1 MSRIED
7 LPAEER
13 AVLQLALRSDRPF
26 DELAGVLDLDEAE
39 MRRHAHAALA
49 ALGPDETAGLEPGQ
63 RDEIADWLLGQQ
75 SAEQRAGTERLLA
88 GSAPGR
94 AWARVVADQLRG
106 LGAQRLPDIPDGE
119 RGAGG
124 DGNGAAASA
133 PPPMDGASGSGSA
146 AAPAETT
153 ASPVGAGVT
162 APSAAAAAEAAAG
175 APGPDGTA
183 APAATRDGGSGP
195 RLDAPRSSRLG
206 GALLLGGLAIVALAA
221 VLYFAVL
228 RGDGDGGG
236 GSGSSATTP
245 AASTTAARPQGQV
258 EAQANLVPPG
268 NRKSLKALGVVLVQ
282 RAQGQDQ
289 IVAAVQG
296 LPKPKNGGYGI
307 WLYSG
312 PGKAQWLGFFASQDQ
327 QGRLLARG
335 QLKASIADYRE
346 ILVTREAKGNPS
358 RPGPIF
364 LRGPVQLA
372 GSGNG
377 TG

>member
-1 MSRIED
+1 MSGIED

-26 DELAGVLDLDEAE
+26 HELAGLLELDEDE

-49 ALGPDETAGLEPGQ
+49 ALGPDDTAGLDSAR
-63 RDEIADWLLGQQ
+63 RDEVADWLLGQQ
-75 SAEQRAGTERLLA
+75 SADQRAGTERFLA

-106 LGAQRLPDIPDGE
+106 LGAQRVPDIP
-119 RGAGG
+119 AGG
-124 DGNGAAASA
+124 SADHNGAAAPPPTEVAAASA
-133 PPPMDGASGSGSA
+133 P
-146 AAPAETT
+146 AAPTPAEP
-153 ASPVGAGVT
+153 AAPPVGAGLT
-162 APSAAAAAEAAAG
+162 PPSAPAAAEAAAG
-175 APGPDGTA
+175 ASPDDGTA
-183 APAATRDGGSGP
+183 AGLG
-195 RLDAPRSSRLG
+195 APRSSRLG
-206 GALLLGGLAIVALAA
+206 GALLLGGLAVVILAL

-228 RGDGDGGG
+228 RGGGD
-236 GSGSSATTP
+236 SGPEKTTP
-245 AASTTAARPQGQV
+245 AASTTATQPQAQV
-258 EAQANLVPPG
+258 EAQANLVPPS

-312 PGKAQWLGFFASQDQ
+312 PGKASWLGFFASQDQ

-346 ILVTREAKGNPS
+346 ILVTREAKGNPA

-372 GSGNG
+372 GRGNG
-377 TG
+377 GG